1 MRIVITGGRSSIAQA
16 VAADR
21 AARGD
26 EVCLTA
32 SSRTACSELEAQCRV
47 RGIAAACD
55 VYDLASPEALE
66 GSFETRL
73 RAADALVL
81 VAATPVRTLD
91 VFHAVPPGEVDAAV
105 DADIKGNLRL
115 LRLALPGMLEREFG
129 RIVFVSSVSAAMGT
143 PNYGTY
149 CLTKSALEGL
159 VLNLAVDYGSRNVL
173 ANIVRLG
180 VFRTRRTER
189 FWSQP
194 RYAARAA
201 AAIPQA
207 RIGDPSS
214 IAEAFAPLLSPAQYI
229 NGSVITV
236 AGGLPLVRSSAFR
249 GRQDA

>member
-16 VAADR
+16 LAADR

-32 SSRTACSELEAQCRV
+32 SSRATCLELESQCRSS
-47 RGIAAACD
+47 GIAAACD
-55 VYDLASPEALE
+55 VYDLACRDPLE
-66 GSFETRL
+66 ESFEARV

-91 VFHAVPPGEVDAAV
+91 LFHAVPAADVDAAV
-105 DADIKGNLRL
+105 DADIGGNLRL
-115 LRLALPGMLEREFG
+115 LRVALPGMLEREFG

-143 PNYGTY
+143 PHYGTY

-159 VLNLAVDYGSRNVL
+159 IVNLAVDYGSRNVL
-173 ANIVRLG
+173 ANVVRLG

-189 FWSQP
+189 FWSQS

-201 AAIPQA
+201 AAIPQGRLGEPA
-207 RIGDPSS
+207 S

-229 NGSVITV
+229 NGTVITV
-236 AGGLPLVRSSAFR
+236 AGGLPLVRSSVFR
-249 GRQDA
+249 GRQDP